1 MGGWKTWAWSWAGLF
16 VVVER
21 DTCKWLFKCWQN
33 PQTCLCVLSQDLYL
47 LLQPLS
53 PWFLTAPPQSRD
65 SSPPHIPPS
74 PIPAIPTLSG
84 SLVHAPASH
93 SRPITCWHHAGD
105 RGQTL
110 HRLHILSHKQLW
122 CCVCIRLF
130 VQLVQL
136 FLFLFLFGWV
146 FFKLL
151 IYRNNRD
158 FRLKRPSE
166 NNLMFSERGA
176 RRGNMFLEIP

>member
-33 PQTCLCVLSQDLYL
+33 PQPCLCVLSQDLYL

-65 SSPPHIPPS
+65 SSPPHIPSS

-93 SRPITCWHHAGD
+93 SQPIHAGTMQEIEGKHSIGCTYWATSNCD
-105 RGQTL
+105 AVSALG
-110 HRLHILSHKQLW
+110 
-122 CCVCIRLF
+122 
-130 VQLVQL
+130 
-136 FLFLFLFGWV
+136 FLCSWYNFFFFYFCLV
-146 FFKLL
+146 FFFKFL